1 MSTSFP
7 DPRYPQSS
15 KKSLTNLEEK
25 KPLGKILLEAGLV
38 SIYQIEIA
46 LEEQKQ
52 YDLRIGEILA
62 NHGWIKQET
71 ADFFVDK
78 WPNIIQNQQKR
89 PLSYY
94 LFAAAIIDKDQLFTL
109 RHKQL
114 QTNSDSLLHR
124 LALEEGYVKQVTVD
138 FFLKHLFN
146 VNSIHNLSF
155 TKPYELIKNYVN
167 GKTNF
172 QKLEL
177 SQVPLNGVRLKKVI
191 LDFSILRQANLKKSN
206 LSYSS
211 LVEVNLTLADL
222 ELANLSHVNFK
233 RACLIEAN
241 LRKSNLEQ
249 ANFQGANLQEA
260 DLRAAN
266 LKNASLISADLRG
279 SKLDSEY
286 SYDVF
291 YNQYTMFSA
300 NFNPIKAGWKLKN

>member
-7 DPRYPQSS
+7 DPRYPQLS

-38 SIYQIEIA
+38 SIYQIEVA

-52 YDLRIGEILA
+52 HNFRIGEILA

-71 ADFFVDK
+71 ANFFVDK
-78 WPNIIQNQQKR
+78 WPNLIQTQQKR

-94 LFAAAIIDKDQLFTL
+94 LFAAAIIDKDQLFSL

-114 QTNSDSLLHR
+114 QTNSDTSLHK

-138 FFLKHLFN
+138 FFLKHIFN
-146 VNSIHNLSF
+146 VNSIQNLSF
-155 TKPYELIKNYVN
+155 TKPYKLIKNYVN
-167 GKTNF
+167 GETNF
-172 QKLEL
+172 QRLEL

-206 LSYSS
+206 LSHSS
-211 LVEVNLTLADL
+211 LIDVNLTLANL

-249 ANFQGANLQEA
+249 ANFRQANLQEA
-260 DLRAAN
+260 DLRAAS
-266 LKNASLISADLRG
+266 LKNASFGSADLRG
-279 SKLDSEY
+279 AKLASEY

-291 YNQYTMFSA
+291 YDNQTMFSS
-300 NFNPIKAGWKLKN
+300 NFNPIKAGWKLKS